1 MSANGAA
8 ARRTRPAASLSI
20 GQVQLRLG
28 AEFPDLTPSKLRFL
42 EEQGLLHPDRTPAGY
57 RKFTERDVDRVRTI
71 LQLQRDHYLP
81 LRVIGEYLEAV
92 DRGEQPKLPG
102 AESTS
107 QSRSILFDGELV
119 SRQQLQRQAGAS
131 RELLD
136 QALQAQ
142 LLPRQQHYT
151 QAHVQLLAT
160 LVTLERRGIEPR
172 HLRAFRTSVHHE
184 LGLIE
189 QVVSSL
195 GRRNDA
201 SSRKRAE
208 AVAAEVAEQLAC
220 VRRGLIQQGV
230 AGSGN

>member
-1 MSANGAA
+1 MSGSSA

-42 EEQGLLHPDRTPAGY
+42 EEQGLLNPDRTPAGY
-57 RKFTERDVDRVRTI
+57 RKFTERDVERVRTI

-81 LRVIGEYLEAV
+81 LRVIGEYLEAL

-102 AESTS
+102 AEAAAP
-107 QSRSILFDGELV
+107 SRSILLGAELV
-119 SRQQLQRQAGAS
+119 SRHQLLPQSGAS

-160 LVTLERRGIEPR
+160 LVLLERRGIEPR
-172 HLRAFRTSVHHE
+172 HLRAFRNSVQHE

-201 SSRKRAE
+201 ASRKRAE
-208 AVAAEVAEQLAC
+208 AVATEVAEQLAC

-230 AGSGN
+230 ADSGL

>member
-1 MSANGAA
+1 MSGNSA

-57 RKFTERDVDRVRTI
+57 RKFTERDVERVRTI

-81 LRVIGEYLEAV
+81 LRVIGEYLEAL

-102 AESTS
+102 ADATS
-107 QSRSILFDGELV
+107 QPRSILLGGELV
-119 SRQQLQRQAGAS
+119 SRQQLLRQAGAS

-172 HLRAFRTSVHHE
+172 HLRAFRTSVQHE

-189 QVVSSL
+189 QVVSSM
-195 GRRNDA
+195 GRRNDEN
-201 SSRKRAE
+201 SRKRAE
-208 AVAAEVAEQLAC
+208 AVAAEVADQLAC
-220 VRRGLIQQGV
+220 VRRGLIQQGF
-230 AGSGN
+230 ADSSK